1 MVKIKDMILE
11 SEKVIV
17 NSSVSEII
25 TFLQNAEN
33 LYELLP
39 KDHISDFKADATQC
53 SFKVQG
59 GFEISLVENGVTGN
73 VLHLKSGEKT
83 PFPFKLNVNLIELD
97 ATQTEGNIV
106 FDGEVNMFLK
116 MMVEKPLSNLFNY
129 MSRKL
134 KEKYE

>member
-1 MVKIKDMILE
+1 MKLE
-11 SEKVIV
+11 SDKVIV
-17 NSSVSEII
+17 NSSISEII
-25 TFLQNAEN
+25 DFLKNAQN

-39 KDHISDFKADATQC
+39 KDNISDFKADETQC

-59 GFEISLVENGVTGN
+59 GFEISLVENGVSN
-73 VLHLKSGEKT
+73 NILHLKSGEKT
-83 PFPFKLNVNLIELD
+83 PFPFTLAVTLNAID
-97 ATQTEGNIV
+97 DQQTEGFIA

-134 KEKYE
+134 KEKYQ